1 MDLSRSNVN
10 WHRRGNQGRGRE
22 RYQNFQGR
30 ATNTN
35 QPHSTNNACFNCGE
49 IGHFAR
55 NCPNKR
61 QRQINLIDMN
71 GDTMYEETLQPKD
84 HLSRIYADLA
94 ALSVNEKEQLAKE
107 MGVAPA
113 KDFHTA

>member
-1 MDLSRSNVN
+1 
-10 WHRRGNQGRGRE
+10 
-22 RYQNFQGR
+22 
-30 ATNTN
+30 
-35 QPHSTNNACFNCGE
+35 
-49 IGHFAR
+49 
-55 NCPNKR
+55 
-61 QRQINLIDMN
+61 MN

-113 KDFHTA
+113 KDFHTAWSD